1 VAGDRHVVFCLA
13 DLLSSN
19 GPVHIGF
26 LNAITGFPEDGKQ
39 DDHLAPRLPEA
50 DPPRGAIERDPQL
63 VNVISVLQFLDVVA
77 SSQASGSR
85 LISCMTSMVY
95 TVDGKPGQAVREGP
109 MHRAASDASAT
120 SAAS

>member
-1 VAGDRHVVFCLA
+1 VVGDRHVVFYLA

-26 LNAITGFPEDGKQ
+26 LNAIAGFPEDGKQ
-39 DDHLAPRLPEA
+39 NDHLAPGFPEA

-77 SSQASGSR
+77 
-85 LISCMTSMVY
+85 IWY
-95 TVDGKPGQAVREGP
+95 TAGDKVGVHVPHDPLVVAVWQIE
-109 MHRAASDASAT
+109 
-120 SAAS
+120 